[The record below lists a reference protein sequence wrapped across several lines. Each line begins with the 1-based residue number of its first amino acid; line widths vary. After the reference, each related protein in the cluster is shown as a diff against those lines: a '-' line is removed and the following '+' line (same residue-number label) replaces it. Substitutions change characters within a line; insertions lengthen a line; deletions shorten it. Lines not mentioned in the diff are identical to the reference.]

1 MQKSAKSILLLPLP
15 LAPQNFKNS
24 NLGMNN
30 FAANFVERDRK
41 KNYGSF
47 FGPLASCFVL
57 GALLLLE
64 IDTADEKK
72 SNDCC

>member
-1 MQKSAKSILLLPLP
+1 
-15 LAPQNFKNS
+15 
-24 NLGMNN
+24 MNN